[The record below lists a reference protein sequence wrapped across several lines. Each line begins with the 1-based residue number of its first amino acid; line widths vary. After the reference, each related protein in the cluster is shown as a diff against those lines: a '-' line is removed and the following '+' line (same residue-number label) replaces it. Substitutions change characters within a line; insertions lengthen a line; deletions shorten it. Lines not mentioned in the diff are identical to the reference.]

1 MSKKF
6 VKDDFVKE
14 SLAFGYNRR
23 KKYKSEA
30 TFLHAVFQ
38 RNKDRITP
46 DFIDFAKRHNLTYF
60 QYFKQLVIENMYDR
74 WDEGGNHYEKKT
86 KTLKESL
93 DEMSRTNYFTDQEMR
108 GKLAWHASL
117 KGNAPD
123 VYSQFQR
130 ELQKHWHEKY
140 DIGKWQWEEEQS
152 TWNRQVYSY
161 EKVKF
166 YHGKDGKVYKAE
178 KIKIYV
184 AQTNS
189 PDTFELITNDMLG
202 KESPIDF
209 LRKKYAKRKTEED

>member
-14 SLAFGYNRR
+14 SLAFDYNKR
-23 KKYKSEA
+23 KKYKSDA
-30 TFLHAVFQ
+30 TLIRAVYS
-38 RNKDRITP
+38 RNKDRISP
-46 DFIDFAKRHNLTYF
+46 EFREFAKRQGLTDY
-60 QYFKQLVIENMYDR
+60 QAFKQIITENMT
-74 WDEGGNHYEKKT
+74 EKWTDTSGKTHTRVT
-86 KTLKESL
+86 KTARESL

-108 GKLAWHASL
+108 GRLAWHASL

-123 VYSQFQR
+123 VYRQFLN
-130 ELQKHWHEKY
+130 ELQRNWHEKY

-161 EKVKF
+161 EKVKQ
-166 YHGKDGKVYKAE
+166 YHGKDGKVYKME
-178 KIKIYV
+178 RYKIYV

-202 KESPIDF
+202 KESPIVF
-209 LRKKYAKRKTEED
+209 LRNKYAKRAS